1 MLIKSSLLF
10 TLDLRILGISR
21 IEEIVE
27 NFSSKRRERGKK
39 IRSARISISSIRFN
53 PPLKLFQTRHRGCSS
68 RSSRLLVVSRLSFR
82 LALPLREIHDRSISF
97 EWTENENA
105 WSGRGK
111 MKSYAVLST
120 LIGGKGLVRETYLSR
135 RRGERE
141 KRKKERK
148 NDRSS
153 GSRYKCTKNRL
164 RSRLEHSRCRGVR
177 TLERSKGG
185 AGGFLLPL

>member
-1 MLIKSSLLF
+1 
-10 TLDLRILGISR
+10 
-21 IEEIVE
+21 
-27 NFSSKRRERGKK
+27 
-39 IRSARISISSIRFN
+39 
-53 PPLKLFQTRHRGCSS
+53 
-68 RSSRLLVVSRLSFR
+68 
-82 LALPLREIHDRSISF
+82 
-97 EWTENENA
+97 
-105 WSGRGK
+105 

-164 RSRLEHSRCRGVR
+164 RSRLERSRLEHSRCRGVR

>member
-1 MLIKSSLLF
+1 
-10 TLDLRILGISR
+10 
-21 IEEIVE
+21 
-27 NFSSKRRERGKK
+27 
-39 IRSARISISSIRFN
+39 
-53 PPLKLFQTRHRGCSS
+53 
-68 RSSRLLVVSRLSFR
+68 
-82 LALPLREIHDRSISF
+82 
-97 EWTENENA
+97 
-105 WSGRGK
+105 

>member
-1 MLIKSSLLF
+1 
-10 TLDLRILGISR
+10 
-21 IEEIVE
+21 
-27 NFSSKRRERGKK
+27 
-39 IRSARISISSIRFN
+39 
-53 PPLKLFQTRHRGCSS
+53 
-68 RSSRLLVVSRLSFR
+68 
-82 LALPLREIHDRSISF
+82 
-97 EWTENENA
+97 
-105 WSGRGK
+105 

-135 RRGERE
+135 RRGERG

-177 TLERSKGG
+177 TLENVRKEGRAGFFFLCNFVNYRSLLLFCNWKMLNRPLRFFLTIYNGNETGKGTVS
-185 AGGFLLPL
+185 LLLVNRTILSDFFFFNCETVKR